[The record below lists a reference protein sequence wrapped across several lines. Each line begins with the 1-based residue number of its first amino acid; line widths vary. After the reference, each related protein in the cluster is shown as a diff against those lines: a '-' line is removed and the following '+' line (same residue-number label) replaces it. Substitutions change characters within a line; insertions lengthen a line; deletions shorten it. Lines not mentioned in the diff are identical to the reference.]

1 MKINVKSGKTFEYL
15 RRNLAYM
22 FNKKT
27 LYISLAFI
35 LAIGLSSWGFLVHRT
50 IHQIAIYSLPE
61 PLQSFMH
68 KEMNNLVANSTR
80 PDIRRNTD
88 KTEATKHFI
97 DLEAYGPN
105 AANNMPINWSNAIKK
120 YNQDTLL
127 KYGYVPYVI
136 VDQLEKLT
144 NAFRS
149 KNKDSILFYAADL
162 GHYIGDAHVP
172 LHTTLNYDGQLTGQK
187 GLHSLWESF
196 VPELRIDQYQL
207 YNAHKATYIK
217 NPSEAIWI
225 DIRVAAGLVPELL
238 AIEKEVS
245 IQFKPET
252 KYKTQMRY
260 GRETKVYT
268 KEFAEAYAN
277 GLGPTVNKQLI
288 ASANMIADFWY
299 TAWVNAGKP
308 VLITREISTNLSSE
322 LKSFKMNRLIQDD
335 LLLSKKEKPEN

>member
-1 MKINVKSGKTFEYL
+1 MRSCIKNYKKSVYF
-15 RRNLAYM
+15 
-22 FNKKT
+22 FVIT
-27 LYISLAFI
+27 LLF
-35 LAIGLSSWGFLVHRT
+35 LGLSSWGFLVHRT

-68 KEMNNLVANSTR
+68 KEMASLVANSTR

-105 AANNMPINWSNAIKK
+105 AAITMPLDWETAVKK
-120 YNQDTLL
+120 YNEDSLL

-136 VDQLEKLT
+136 VHQLEKLT
-144 NAFRS
+144 DAFRS
-149 KNKDSILFYAADL
+149 KNTDSILFYAADL

-172 LHTTLNYDGQLTGQK
+172 LHTSLNYDGQLTGQK

-225 DIRVAAGLVPELL
+225 DIRIAAALVPELL

-245 IQFKPET
+245 VQFKPET
-252 KYKTQMRY
+252 KYKTMMRY

-308 VLITREISTNLSSE
+308 IITKREISTNLSTE
-322 LKSFKMNRLIQDD
+322 LKSFKRNNLIQDD

>member
-1 MKINVKSGKTFEYL
+1 M
-15 RRNLAYM
+15 
-22 FNKKT
+22 
-27 LYISLAFI
+27 
-35 LAIGLSSWGFLVHRT
+35 
-50 IHQIAIYSLPE
+50 
-61 PLQSFMH
+61 
-68 KEMNNLVANSTR
+68 
-80 PDIRRNTD
+80 
-88 KTEATKHFI
+88 
-97 DLEAYGPN
+97 
-105 AANNMPINWSNAIKK
+105 
-120 YNQDTLL
+120 
-127 KYGYVPYVI
+127 PYVI
-136 VDQLEKLT
+136 VNQLEKLT

-196 VPELRIDQYQL
+196 VPELRINQYQL

-308 VLITREISTNLSSE
+308 ALTLTRDVNGNLAKE
-322 LKSFKMNRLIQDD
+322 LASFKQNKLIQDG
-335 LLLSKKEKPEN
+335 LLISKKDKPED

>member
-1 MKINVKSGKTFEYL
+1 MGKVLSIFAG
-15 RRNLAYM
+15 NLAYM
-22 FNKKT
+22 YNKKT

-35 LAIGLSSWGFLVHRT
+35 LVVGLSSWGFLVHRT

-68 KEMNNLVANSTR
+68 KEMNNLVSNSTR

-105 AANNMPINWSNAIKK
+105 AANMMPLDWANAVKK
-120 YNQDTLL
+120 YNEDTLL

-136 VDQLEKLT
+136 VNQLEKLT
-144 NAFRS
+144 AAFRS

-172 LHTTLNYDGQLTGQK
+172 LHTSINYDGQLTGQK

-225 DIRVAAGLVPELL
+225 DIRKAAALVPEML

-277 GLGPTVNKQLI
+277 GLGPTVNMQLI

-308 VLITREISTNLSSE
+308 IIATREISPNLSAE
-322 LKSFKMNRLIQDD
+322 LKSFKMNHLIQDE